1 MTCLRAHGWKWTVSL
16 EPHECKPTAHKQML
30 RWPGGFSGFGDL
42 GGFGGVSSIAGD
54 SSGYKEEL
62 EGQARTHKQQRRMRL
77 AEERY
82 ALGKQRSSHGAS

>member
-42 GGFGGVSSIAGD
+42 GGF
-54 SSGYKEEL
+54 EESPQL
-62 EGQARTHKQQRRMRL
+62 QGTPLAIKRNWKDKQEPTSNSEGCASRREIRIR
-77 AEERY
+77 ET
-82 ALGKQRSSHGAS
+82 RSSHGAS